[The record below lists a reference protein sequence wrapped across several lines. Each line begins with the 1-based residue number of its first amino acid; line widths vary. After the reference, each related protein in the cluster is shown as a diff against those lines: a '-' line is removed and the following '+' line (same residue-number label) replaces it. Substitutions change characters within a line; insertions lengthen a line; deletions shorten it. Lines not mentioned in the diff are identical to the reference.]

1 MKGLWAP
8 LILWLSLEA
17 GARAQRTREDGRCG
31 EGFLAEDGLPAECQ
45 YIEPYP
51 TCCMGNNH
59 CGWIC
64 DDGKTICV
72 FFFFALSQLRLSWYQ
87 RYHQFSYCVLI
98 FVISHLLLFRVL
110 KCRISVYMLR

>member
-17 GARAQRTREDGRCG
+17 GVRAQRTREDGRCG
-31 EGFLAEDGLPAECQ
+31 NEFFAEDGLPAECQ

-51 TCCMGNNH
+51 TCCMGNGH

-64 DDGKTICV
+64 DDGKTP
-72 FFFFALSQLRLSWYQ
+72 Y
-87 RYHQFSYCVLI
+87 
-98 FVISHLLLFRVL
+98 LFL
-110 KCRISVYMLR
+110 FQSKPTSNEY